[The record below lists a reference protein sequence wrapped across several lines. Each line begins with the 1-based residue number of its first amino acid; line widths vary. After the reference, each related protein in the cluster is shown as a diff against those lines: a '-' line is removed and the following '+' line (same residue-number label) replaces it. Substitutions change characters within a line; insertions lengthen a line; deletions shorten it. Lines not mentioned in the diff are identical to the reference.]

1 MIRKEKILYSLTL
14 HEELTIRGQSLYMK
28 KIAKA

>member
-1 MIRKEKILYSLTL
+1 MIRKEKIMYSLTL
-14 HEELTIRGQSLYMK
+14 HEEHPFRGQSLYMK